1 MLIIFLTILNV
12 TLIGVVL
19 LVLSFKKNQPAAKSD
34 LSSELE
40 GFDLIEFQQNL
51 KNLIEELNSSASS
64 SIKNMEASRARLD
77 ELLKAADVK
86 TNELKYL
93 LERNQLRRQAEYKSA
108 INDKL
113 ENTPEPEQIEEPLL
127 FKNQEENSLKPKFMI
142 NTIEETVEAA
152 EISSAKQTGSDRY
165 QHINSLI
172 NNGLSVDEIAKVT
185 GLSRGEIELIRNLKK

>member
-152 EISSAKQTGSDRY
+152 EISSAKQTGRDRY